1 MDEKNMVGK
10 RNFSKGGHKTEI
22 GIGKVG
28 AYFNQYLFEGISTNN
43 IVIKKILLVSNNSCC
58 IVFNNRITR
67 NFKIWFS
74 GKKTSLESEMFRFRA
89 LLMYLEGGKF
99 EYICKCS

>member
-1 MDEKNMVGK
+1 MYEKNMVGK

-43 IVIKKILLVSNNSCC
+43 IVIKKN
-58 IVFNNRITR
+58 T
-67 NFKIWFS
+67 
-74 GKKTSLESEMFRFRA
+74 TSV
-89 LLMYLEGGKF
+89 
-99 EYICKCS
+99 

>member
-1 MDEKNMVGK
+1 M
-10 RNFSKGGHKTEI
+10 
-22 GIGKVG
+22 
-28 AYFNQYLFEGISTNN
+28 
-43 IVIKKILLVSNNSCC
+43 LLVSNNSCC

-89 LLMYLEGGKF
+89 LLMYLEGATYVSVLEPESRSYLKMGHHPLTLYFFHYKNK
-99 EYICKCS
+99 ITRG